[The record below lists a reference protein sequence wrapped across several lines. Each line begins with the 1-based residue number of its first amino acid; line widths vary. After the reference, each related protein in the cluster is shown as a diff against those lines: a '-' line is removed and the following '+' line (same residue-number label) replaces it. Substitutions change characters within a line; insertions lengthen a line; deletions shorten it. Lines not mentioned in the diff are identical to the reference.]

1 VLRLYDGKTGSV
13 EEIPTARAGV
23 LRVSC
28 DGEPRS
34 LVVADLI
41 RRTAGHHGLR
51 TIGVWADVSAGA
63 DLNVRPPE
71 LTESGAAADV
81 HVGETVGRCSLA
93 PADGL
98 DPLAVRLA
106 LLSHHYRSDVDLGTG
121 ELEEANAS
129 LISWRR
135 RVAGWAESPGRPL
148 NGEYVAEAVAALDDD
163 LGSPAVFDVLSRLA
177 EDDAVPPGARFETVI
192 KLDMILGLDL
202 VGLVGRL

>member
-1 VLRLYDGKTGSV
+1 MLRLYDGKTGSV
-13 EEIPTARAGV
+13 EEVRTARPGV

-28 DGEPRS
+28 VGELRS
-34 LVVADLI
+34 LLVGDLI

-51 TIGVWADVSAGA
+51 TIGVWADVPGTA

-71 LTESGAAADV
+71 LAEGDADV
-81 HVGETVGRCSLA
+81 HVGDTVGRCEIA

-106 LLSHHYRSDVDLGTG
+106 LLTRHYRAEVNLGEEDLS
-121 ELEEANAS
+121 EAETV
-129 LISWRR
+129 LTQWRR
-135 RVAGWAESPGRPL
+135 TVAGWAESPGKPL
-148 NGEYVAEAVAALDDD
+148 SREYVDQAVTALDDD
-163 LGSPAVFDVLSRLA
+163 LDSPTVFEVLARL
-177 EDDAVPPGARFETVI
+177 DQDPSVPPGARFETAI